1 MILDYQAA
9 LKKAH
14 SDLLDKQESGRLPII
29 LIDGKAAS
37 GKSQFAKD
45 LSELYFK
52 SEKQAAR
59 VIQMDDLY
67 PGWEG
72 LGDGSVYLLT
82 HILSPLSQGKM
93 ASWQIWN
100 WQENQ
105 RGAKDAV
112 NGHREFSG
120 GTALIVEGC
129 GSISR
134 LSSEI
139 ADMTIWI
146 EAAAEDRKKRFN
158 LRDAGKFDEYF
169 GIWSAQ
175 EDEFYERENSKQL
188 AQLIVQN

>member
-1 MILDYQAA
+1 LNYQAA
-9 LKKAH
+9 LQKVL
-14 SDLLDKQESGRLPII
+14 SVLLDRQEAGRLPII
-29 LIDGKAAS
+29 LIDGRAAS

-52 SEKQAAR
+52 SEQQAAR

-72 LGDGSVYLLT
+72 LAEGSVYLLT
-82 HILSPLSQGKM
+82 HILSPLSQGKT

-105 RGAKDAV
+105 RGAKDTV

-139 ADMTIWI
+139 ADMTVWI
-146 EAAAEDRKKRFN
+146 EATAEDRKKRFN

-175 EDEFYERENSKQL
+175 EDEFYDRENSKHL

>member
-1 MILDYQAA
+1 VILDYQAA
-9 LKKAH
+9 LKKVH
-14 SDLLDKQESGRLPII
+14 SDLLEKQESGRLPII

-72 LGDGSVYLLT
+72 LADGSVYLLT
-82 HILSPLSQGKM
+82 HILSPLSQGKT

-139 ADMTIWI
+139 ADMSIF
-146 EAAAEDRKKRFN
+146 EM
-158 LRDAGKFDEYF
+158 
-169 GIWSAQ
+169 
-175 EDEFYERENSKQL
+175 RESLMNTLESGQRRRMSFMKEKTPS
-188 AQLIVQN
+188 N

>member
-1 MILDYQAA
+1 LNYQAA
-9 LKKAH
+9 LEKVL
-14 SDLLDKQESGRLPII
+14 SVLLDRQEAGRLPIT
-29 LIDGKAAS
+29 LIDGRAAS

-59 VIQMDDLY
+59 VVQMDDLY
-67 PGWEG
+67 PGWQG
-72 LGDGSVYLLT
+72 LADGSVYLLT
-82 HILSPLSQGKM
+82 HILSPLSQGKT

-105 RGAKDAV
+105 RGAKDTV

-139 ADMTIWI
+139 ADITIWI
-146 EAAAEDRKKRFN
+146 EASAEERKKRFN

>member
-9 LKKAH
+9 LERVL
-14 SDLLDKQESGRLPII
+14 SELLDKQESGRLPII

-37 GKSQFAKD
+37 GKSQFAKN
-45 LSELYFK
+45 LSELYFQ

-72 LGDGSVYLLT
+72 LAQGSVYLLT
-82 HILSPLSQGKM
+82 HILTPLSQGKT
-93 ASWQIWN
+93 ASWQVWN
-100 WQENQ
+100 WEKNE
-105 RGAKDAV
+105 RGAEDKV

-120 GTALIVEGC
+120 GTALIIEGC

-139 ADMTIWI
+139 ADMAIWI
-146 EAAAEDRKKRFN
+146 DASVEERKKRFN

-169 GIWSAQ
+169 GLWSAQ

-188 AQLIVQN
+188 ARLIVQN